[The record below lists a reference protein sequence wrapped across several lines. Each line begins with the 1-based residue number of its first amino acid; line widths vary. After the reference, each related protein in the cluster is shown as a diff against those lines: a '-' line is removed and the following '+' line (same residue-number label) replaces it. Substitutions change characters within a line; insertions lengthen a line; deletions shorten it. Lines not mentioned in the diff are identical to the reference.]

1 MTVLQ
6 IISFDSCC
14 KTTIAAGIGK
24 KLLNSGRK
32 VGYIKPVHARDKVQA
47 ADCVDAQFMKG
58 VLEIQDDIEV
68 LCPLHVSQEDL
79 WKSLSEDIENF
90 TVKIKAACDKAASG
104 KDVLIMESPAGLQ
117 GNKVAELATT
127 TLLEK
132 IGGKAVLVVCYDT
145 GYRNQE
151 LVQFAKK
158 LGDKLIGLVINRVPE
173 AKATSVQKEAGD
185 YLKTENIALLG
196 IIPESRALMG
206 ASIAEITSAIGG
218 ELLTFKE
225 KKGELVENVM
235 LGAMTPDS
243 GKDYFSRL
251 KNKAVVTRSERADM
265 QLAALDTPVKCL
277 IISGG
282 KPTTSVMVKADDKKV
297 PLIVVDKDIQEI
309 VGGIEQALAAARFTN
324 PGKLQVISNLMEN
337 RIDFKALNAA
347 LGY

>member
-14 KTTIAAGIGK
+14 KTTLAAGFGK

-32 VGYIKPVHARDKVQA
+32 VGYIKPVHARDKGDA
-47 ADCVDAQFMKG
+47 ADCVDAEFMKG
-58 VLEIQDDIEV
+58 VLEIPDGVEV

-90 TVKIKAACDKAASG
+90 TAKIKADCDKAASG
-104 KDVLIMESPAGLQ
+104 KDVLIMESPAGLK
-117 GNKVAELATT
+117 GNKVAELAATT
-127 TLLEK
+127 MLEK
-132 IGGKAVLVVCYDT
+132 LGGKAVLMVCYDT
-145 GYRNQE
+145 GYKNQE

-158 LGDKLIGLVINRVPE
+158 LGDKLVGLVINRVPE
-173 AKATSVQKEAGD
+173 AKASAVQKEAGD
-185 YLKTENIALLG
+185 YLKAENIVLLG
-196 IIPESRALMG
+196 VIPESRALMG

-225 KKGELVENVM
+225 KAGDLVENVM

-265 QLAALDTPVKCL
+265 QLAALDTQVKCL

-297 PLIVVDKDIQEI
+297 PLIVVDKDIQDI
-309 VGGIEQALAAARFTN
+309 VGGIEQALAAARFN
-324 PGKLQVISNLMEN
+324 NRGKLQVISNLMEN
-337 RIDFKALNAA
+337 RIDFKALNTA